1 MRGTGSTSLRG
12 GGDAGSTQTQ
22 FTLSQTRRLGTM
34 NKTFLEIPAS
44 MSAYAKGHGAQ
55 FDYRLRQWFVVGEVP
70 VALTDFLP
78 AIRRTRTTDVGPSCP
93 KCGSHTV
100 MKYRKSDG
108 IGFWSCARF
117 PSCRGAVEWTEGCA
131 TPVAEVALRTWT
143 AGEGEVKFDA
153 RETERKRTAG
163 ALRIRRIQIIA
174 DAAEVLGSPEATE
187 AWLYRPSQSLSGR
200 KPVELVANLEG
211 CARVEVVVAAMRRGG
226 RRG

>member
-1 MRGTGSTSLRG
+1 
-12 GGDAGSTQTQ
+12 
-22 FTLSQTRRLGTM
+22 M

-55 FDYRLRQWFVVGEVP
+55 FDYRLRQWFVVGDVP
-70 VALTDFLP
+70 AALTDFLP
-78 AIRRTRTTDVGPSCP
+78 AIRRTRTNEVGPSCP

-108 IGFWSCARF
+108 NGFWSCARY
-117 PSCRGAVEWTEGCA
+117 PSCRGAVEWTEGGA
-131 TPVAEVALRTWT
+131 KPVAEVALRTLT

-163 ALRIRRIQIIA
+163 ALRIRWTQIIA

-187 AWLYRPSQSLSGR
+187 LWLTSPSQSLTGK
-200 KPVELVANLEG
+200 KPVELMDTLDG

-226 RRG
+226 WRG